1 MSDNESD
8 KSGGSDDEP
17 KLTEVEIKRL
27 VEEKVYKAF
36 MEFDVDGT
44 GSQIKSDQVKDVLE
58 FMDIQISEQE
68 MFKMIT
74 EIDPDNTGY
83 INIELFKNLIGEKE
97 VTRQLGSDESEL
109 LDAFVAM
116 GGQPDGEG
124 SVDAAKLIQTIKEE
138 FQMTIDIVKLIAEV
152 DEDGSGEI
160 EFDEFK
166 SLLQS
171 EA

>member
-58 FMDIQISEQE
+58 FMDIQISE
-68 MFKMIT
+68 
-74 EIDPDNTGY
+74 
-83 INIELFKNLIGEKE
+83 
-97 VTRQLGSDESEL
+97 
-109 LDAFVAM
+109 
-116 GGQPDGEG
+116 
-124 SVDAAKLIQTIKEE
+124 
-138 FQMTIDIVKLIAEV
+138 
-152 DEDGSGEI
+152 
-160 EFDEFK
+160 
-166 SLLQS
+166 
-171 EA
+171 